1 MYSEID
7 YYLMQWYPWLRVFYW
22 FTLIATNSIALWICF
37 KGKKK
42 KTNRGWSFLVIAE
55 VLFLLVALPTFTVN
69 LQMSF
74 YYISQG
80 VVLPIAN
87 ILFLIG
93 LYRIATK

>member
-1 MYSEID
+1 MYSETE

-22 FTLIATNSIALWICF
+22 FICITTYSIALWICF

-42 KTNRGWSFLVIAE
+42 NPNRGWSFLIVAE
-55 VLFLLVALPTFTVN
+55 ILCLLMALPTFTI
-69 LQMSF
+69 LLHTS
-74 YYISQG
+74 YYYVSEG